1 MFGCD
6 LVHFGT
12 PSWFINRGEYEN
24 TQEHFLPLL
33 KSQFRSKNL
42 LCKIE
47 SCNLCINN
55 KYTTNEDNGPL
66 IDLRNSKKLMQRLMI
81 IILQEKYYLK
91 RGEFNIARTELPRS
105 NSITNEIQLDLD

>member
-1 MFGCD
+1 MIEVIISEDFLFCLVVILYI
-6 LVHFGT
+6 LVHHHG
-12 PSWFINRGEYEN
+12 SLIEVNMEN

-42 LCKIE
+42 LCKTE

-81 IILQEKYYLK
+81 IILQEKL
-91 RGEFNIARTELPRS
+91 I
-105 NSITNEIQLDLD
+105 